1 MLFEDK
7 EIKITHE
14 IIRRKIGVVAD
25 LDIINTNNRYTEAR
39 IYSKIKSDIKR
50 FIADL
55 SKLNSLTIMITKSL
69 INYTKQIIPEA
80 NYLGLKEYSKIS
92 NIRISAIKKILGKK
106 GYMVGHYP
114 TNKSYRASVVFS
126 TYHKYKNSMM
136 DKRID
141 EILILWKKDFLDRM
155 LRNNQEEIVNLNEQY
170 SYSRPRTISECF
182 NMIIL
187 HYEFIFRKSLNN
199 NNLLDELSNI
209 KSVTID
215 KSRDRNLSNR
225 FNILK
230 KYIQFYLKN
239 YVILS

>member
-7 EIKITHE
+7 EIKMTHE
-14 IIRRKIGVVAD
+14 IIKRKIGTVENI
-25 LDIINTNNRYTEAR
+25 DIIIPEKRYSEAK
-39 IYSKIKSDIKR
+39 IYSKIKTNIKKFIVDI
-50 FIADL
+50 
-55 SKLNSLTIMITKSL
+55 SKLNSLTILITKSL
-69 INYTKQIIPEA
+69 INYTKKIIPES
-80 NYLGLKEYSKIS
+80 NYIGLKEYSKIS
-92 NIRISAIKKILGKK
+92 NIRMSAIKKILGNK

-170 SYSRPRTISECF
+170 SYNRPRTTSECF
-182 NMIIL
+182 NMITL
-187 HYEFIFRKSLNN
+187 HYEFIFRKTLNN
-199 NNLLDELSNI
+199 NNLLDEFSNI
-209 KSVTID
+209 KGVTID
-215 KSRDRNLSNR
+215 KNIDKNLSNR